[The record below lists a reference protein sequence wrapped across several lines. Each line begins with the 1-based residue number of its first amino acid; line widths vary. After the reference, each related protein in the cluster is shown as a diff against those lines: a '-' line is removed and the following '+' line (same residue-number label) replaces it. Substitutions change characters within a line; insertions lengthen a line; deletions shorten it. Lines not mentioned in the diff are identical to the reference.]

1 MSPAAPDAGGRA
13 GTTRSRPAPAKINL
27 ALVVGPLRPDGK
39 HEVATVYQRIDLADT
54 ITLESRPGAAGAAGG
69 AARGAAGG
77 ALVGPPGVG
86 PGTEPAIVVEGF
98 GEDTLV
104 TRALEELAAAA
115 AIRPAWRARID
126 KRIPVAA
133 GLGGGSSDA
142 AAALALA
149 NEALGAA
156 AVSAERLHAIATALG
171 ADVPFFLTAAPQ
183 LGSGDGAELA
193 PLALPLDYAVLLLR
207 PTAAVKESTGAIYAA
222 FAARDG
228 ALGWA
233 ARRAAL
239 VAALAAVRVPRDLAT
254 LPPNDLATSPLARRI
269 LAAGAFRADVTG
281 AGPLL
286 YGLFDD
292 VPAAIAAAIELAPLG
307 TTWIARPT
315 C

>member
-1 MSPAAPDAGGRA
+1 MSPTGSDVAGSGPAVA
-13 GTTRSRPAPAKINL
+13 GSSRTRRAPAKINL

-54 ITLESRPGAAGAAGG
+54 ITLEDGAEAGALAVAAPGVRPDTGPGAA
-69 AARGAAGG
+69 
-77 ALVGPPGVG
+77 
-86 PGTEPAIVVEGF
+86 PAIRVEGF

-104 TRALEELAAAA
+104 TRALEEVAAAA
-115 AIRPAWRARID
+115 AVHPDWRARID

-149 NEALGAA
+149 NVALGAA
-156 AVSAERLHAIATALG
+156 ALPAERLHAIAATLG
-171 ADVPFFLTAAPQ
+171 ADVPFFLTRAPQ
-183 LGSGDGAELA
+183 LGTGDGAELV
-193 PLALPLDYAVLLLR
+193 PLELPLDYAVLLLR
-207 PTAAVKESTGAIYAA
+207 LSGAVKESTGAIYGA
-222 FAARDG
+222 FDARDG
-228 ALGWA
+228 ARGWA
-233 ARRAAL
+233 GRRAAL
-239 VAALAAVRVPRDLAT
+239 LAALAAVRGPRDLAA
-254 LPPNDLATSPLARRI
+254 LPPNDLATSPLAGRI

-292 VPAAIAAAIELAPLG
+292 VQAATAAAVELAPLG

>member
-1 MSPAAPDAGGRA
+1 MSPVAAGSRA
-13 GTTRSRPAPAKINL
+13 GVRARPAPAKINL
-27 ALVVGPLRPDGK
+27 ALVVGPIRPDGK

-54 ITLESRPGAAGAAGG
+54 ITLESGPAAGGPPGAEPGAEPGAA
-69 AARGAAGG
+69 
-77 ALVGPPGVG
+77 
-86 PGTEPAIVVEGF
+86 PAIRVEGF

-104 TRALEELAAAA
+104 TSALEELAAAA
-115 AIRPAWRARID
+115 TTRPAWRARID

-149 NEALGAA
+149 NEALGDA
-156 AVSAERLHAIATALG
+156 AVSAERLRAIAATLG
-171 ADVPFFLTAAPQ
+171 ADVPFFLTDAPQ
-183 LGSGDGAELA
+183 LGTGAGAELE
-193 PLALPLDYAVLLLR
+193 PLELPLDYAILLLR
-207 PTAAVKESTGAIYAA
+207 PSGGVKESTGAIYAA

-228 ALGWA
+228 ARGWE
-233 ARRAAL
+233 ARRATL
-239 VAALAAVRVPRDLAT
+239 LDALAAVRAPRDLAA
-254 LPPNDLATSPLARRI
+254 LPSNDLATSPLAGRI

-292 VPAAIAAAIELAPLG
+292 VAAATAAAAELAPLG